1 MKTLV
6 MKFGGTSVG
15 SIAAI
20 ENVIRIVRQA
30 REDGVEQLAVVVSAM
45 SGVTNNLKSGILGA
59 AAGDAEKAQQIGRS
73 LREQHEAVLKALG
86 GDDDQATLA
95 DINALIDDY
104 VRFCDSVHVLGEVT
118 PRALDYT
125 MGLGER
131 ISARQI
137 AAVLRAAGIPA
148 EAVDTIHV
156 IVTDDRFQDAAP
168 LMEPTCERI
177 QQVFPSV
184 FDAGKVAV
192 VTGFVG
198 ATEAGICTTLGR
210 GASDYSAAI
219 VGACLNC
226 DELWIWTDVDG
237 VMSADPRVAPDAGT
251 IDRLSYREIG
261 ELAYYGAK
269 VLHPKTISPVVEAK
283 VPIWVKNTFNPSHPG
298 TLIVPNGDAA
308 NGHFFKAV
316 TAVHDTGLVTVE
328 GRGMLGVPGIAA
340 RTFGAV
346 ARTGTSILLISQA
359 SSEQSI
365 CFMVP
370 EASVKTVVDA
380 LTGEFDR
387 EIHRRDI
394 DRIAALA
401 PLTIVTVVGAGMLHV
416 RGIAA
421 KVFAAVADAGVNVIA
436 IAQGSSECSIS
447 FAVTADDGDAAVRA
461 IHALTK

>member
-15 SIAAI
+15 SVSAI
-20 ENVIRIVRQA
+20 ENVIQIVRKA
-30 REDGVEQLAVVVSAM
+30 REDGIEQIAVIVSAM
-45 SGVTNNLKSGILGA
+45 SGVTNNLKAGILGA
-59 AAGDAEKAQQIGRS
+59 AAGETETAHQIGQT

-86 GDDDQATLA
+86 GSDYAPTLA
-95 DINALIDDY
+95 EINGMIDDY
-104 VRFCDSVHVLGEVT
+104 ARFCDSVGVLGEAT

-137 AAVLRAAGIPA
+137 AAVLRAADIPA
-148 EAVDTIHV
+148 QAVDATHM

-168 LMEPTCERI
+168 LMEPTCRRI
-177 QQVFPSV
+177 QEVLPPIFE
-184 FDAGKVAV
+184 AGDVAV
-192 VTGFVG
+192 ITGFVG
-198 ATEAGICTTLGR
+198 ATEAGISTTLGR

-237 VMSADPRVAPDAGT
+237 VMSADPRVVPDAGT

-283 VPIWVKNTFNPSHPG
+283 VPIWVKNTFNPDHPG
-298 TLIVPNGDAA
+298 TLIVPNGEAQA
-308 NGHFFKAV
+308 GRIFKAV

-328 GRGMLGVPGIAA
+328 GRGMLGIPGIAA
-340 RTFGAV
+340 RTFSAV

-370 EASVKTVVDA
+370 KASVQAVVDA
-380 LTGEFDR
+380 LSGEFEQ
-387 EIHRRDI
+387 EITRRDI

-401 PLTIVTVVGAGMLHV
+401 PLTIITVVGAGMLHV

-421 KVFAAVADAGVNVIA
+421 KVFAAVADADVNVIA

-447 FAVTADDGDAAVRA
+447 FAVSADDGDTAVRA

>member
-15 SIAAI
+15 SVAAI
-20 ENVIRIVRQA
+20 KNVIQIVRQA

-59 AAGDAEKAQQIGRS
+59 AAGETEKAQQIGRS
-73 LREQHEAVLKALG
+73 LREQHEAVLQALG
-86 GDDDQATLA
+86 GDDYGSTLA
-95 DINALIDDY
+95 EIHTLIDDY
-104 VRFCDSVHVLGEVT
+104 VRFCDSVGVLGEAT

-137 AAVLRAAGIPA
+137 AAVLRAAGVPA
-148 EAVDTIHV
+148 RAVDTMHV
-156 IVTDDRFQDAAP
+156 IVTDDAFQDAAP

-177 QQVFPSV
+177 QQVFPPI
-184 FDAGKVAV
+184 FDAGEVAV

-198 ATEAGICTTLGR
+198 ATETGICTTLGR

-251 IDRLSYREIG
+251 INRLSYREIG

-269 VLHPKTISPVVEAK
+269 VLHPKTISPVVEAR
-283 VPIWVKNTFNPSHPG
+283 VPIWVKNSFNAGHPG
-298 TLIVPNGDAA
+298 TLIVPNGEADT
-308 NGHFFKAV
+308 GHFFKAV
-316 TAVHDTGLVTVE
+316 TAVRDTGLVTVE

-370 EASVKTVVDA
+370 KTSVQTVVDA
-380 LTGEFDR
+380 LTSEFDR